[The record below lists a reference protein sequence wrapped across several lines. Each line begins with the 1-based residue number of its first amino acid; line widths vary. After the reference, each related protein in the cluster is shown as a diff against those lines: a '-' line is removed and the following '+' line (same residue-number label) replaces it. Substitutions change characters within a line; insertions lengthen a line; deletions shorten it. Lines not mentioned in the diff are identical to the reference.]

1 LHDFHAAI
9 PLKWFRIG
17 IYKMTDPSFLNPY
30 RILDLTDERGLICGK
45 LLRDLGAEVIKI
57 EKPGGDP
64 ARNIGPFYHDVPD
77 PEKSLYWFSLNTG
90 KRGITLDITDPK
102 GKEIFKQLVQKSDC
116 VLESFR
122 PGYLDDLG
130 LGYQDL
136 CRLKPDLIMTSI
148 TPFGDK
154 GPYRDYKDSD
164 LILWALSGLLF
175 ICGDPDR
182 PPIRISLEQSYLH
195 AGADGAAG
203 TVMALYHRGQTG
215 QGQQVG
221 ISILKAMER
230 VAYTAHVLWD
240 ARGKILRRS
249 GSALRIPPRG
259 TTTPLIWSCQD
270 GYVAFYLFGGDMG
283 AVSNPALT
291 QWMAEEGM
299 ASEVMKTMDWNKFN
313 IGRTSQEYI
322 DCHIVKPIA
331 AFFKHHTQKELWEG
345 GVKRRAM
352 LYPVNEAKGV
362 LNDSQLK
369 ERNFWVRIEHSD
381 LKDTLY
387 YPGPFIKVKGE
398 LCQVRGRAPLIGE
411 DNEEIYLKEQGM
423 SKEGMIRLKA
433 DGVI

>member
-1 LHDFHAAI
+1 
-9 PLKWFRIG
+9 
-17 IYKMTDPSFLNPY
+17 MTQQSFLNPY

-64 ARNIGPFYHDVPD
+64 ARSIGPFYHDVPD

-90 KRGITLDITDPK
+90 KRGITLDITSSK
-102 GKEIFKQLVQKSDC
+102 GKEIFKKLVQKADC

-122 PGYLDDLG
+122 PGYLENLG

-154 GPYRDYKDSD
+154 GPYREYKDSD
-164 LILWALSGLLF
+164 LTLWALSGLLF

-182 PPIRISLEQSYLH
+182 PPVRISLEQSYLH

-203 TVMALYHRGQTG
+203 TVMALYHRGRTG
-215 QGQQVG
+215 QGQQVE

-230 VAYTAHVLWD
+230 VAYTAHILWD
-240 ARGKILRRS
+240 ARGKILRRP

-259 TTTPLIWSCQD
+259 TSTPLIWPCQD
-270 GYVAFYLFGGDMG
+270 GYVAFYLFGGNMG

-291 QWMAEEGM
+291 KWMAEEDT
-299 ASEVMKTMDWNKFN
+299 ATEIMKNMDWAKFD
-313 IGRTSQEYI
+313 IGRTSQEDI
-322 DCHIVKPIA
+322 DLHIVGPMA
-331 AFFKHHTQKELWEG
+331 TFFKRHTQKELWDG
-345 GVKRRAM
+345 GVKRRVM
-352 LYPVNEAKGV
+352 IYPVNDAKGV
-362 LNDSQLK
+362 FDDPQLK
-369 ERNFWVRIEHSD
+369 ERNFWIKIEHPD
-381 LKDTLY
+381 LEDTLK
-387 YPGPFIKVKGE
+387 YPGPFIKVEGE

-411 DNEEIYLKEQGM
+411 DNEDIYLKEGVM
-423 SKEGMIRLKA
+423 SQQDMVRLKA